1 MNGVNDYEKESIRR
15 AALRDEILKKQVKK
29 SGFMKESRKR
39 AAALKLL
46 SRWQKGTTVRD
57 KRTGYEFIYR
67 GNVNDPD
74 GVRYLMEVA
83 CQFGN
88 PRIKHSMI
96 PHKDIV
102 RV

>member
-1 MNGVNDYEKESIRR
+1 MSDYEEESIRR
-15 AALRDEILKKQVKK
+15 AALRDEALRKEVKE
-29 SGFMKESRKR
+29 SGFLKVSRKR

-46 SRWQKGTTVRD
+46 SRWESGTTVRD
-57 KRTGYEFIYR
+57 KRTGHQMIYR

-74 GVRYLMEVA
+74 GVRYLMELV
-83 CQFGN
+83 CPFGY
-88 PRIKHSMI
+88 PRIKYTVM